1 MMINMNQEEI
11 KKEDVW
17 LVYDGECP
25 ACKTYCKYIRIREA
39 VGNLRLVD
47 GGLIG
52 AVTVSGLPQEMDHQ
66 LAVDALREQ

>member
-25 ACKTYCKYIRIREA
+25 VCKTYCKYIRIREA